1 MRCLPRSVSSFKQAS
16 TASNVVSL
24 PLSVV
29 VPVRNGA
36 STIGPALTAIR
47 ASQLSAEDYELIVV
61 DDGSS
66 DRSATIAAR
75 HADIVIR
82 LSGRRAGPAY
92 ARNRGAEMARGEVIA
107 FVDQDVVVRPETLT
121 GMIAALAN
129 QPGLDAVSA
138 SHDDTPGESNFVSQY
153 WTLLLH
159 FGEQRYAGV
168 SAHFN
173 SACGAVRRSA
183 LMSAGMYDEWRFET
197 GCLESLEL
205 GQRLHDRGRGLLL
218 SHELQVTHLKRWS
231 FASVCQEVWQRSA
244 LLSRSLG
251 YRRTWATVP
260 SEVVFT
266 LSRAAVPALAVVGI
280 LVLTAS
286 FLPNRSLSAEWAVA
300 VAAVLLSNATV
311 GRYYA
316 RARGLGFA
324 VAAAPLHI
332 VVQGVA
338 GVALC
343 TGWLLRDAIGDRLPE
358 ATIQAYSEVGLE
370 MWPPVPRRP

>member
-1 MRCLPRSVSSFKQAS
+1 MSPQ
-16 TASNVVSL
+16 
-24 PLSVV
+24 LSIV

-36 STIGPALTAIR
+36 STIDAALTAIR
-47 ASQLSAEDYELIVV
+47 ASRLSREDYELIVV

-75 HADIVIR
+75 HADMVVR
-82 LSGRRAGPAY
+82 LSGRRAGSAY
-92 ARNRGAEMARGEVIA
+92 ARNRGAELARGDVVA
-107 FVDQDVVVRPETLT
+107 FVDQDVIVRPETLT
-121 GMIAALAN
+121 GMLATLAN

-138 SHDDTPGESNFVSQY
+138 SHDDSPGASNFVSQY
-153 WTLLLH
+153 WNLLLN

-168 SAHFN
+168 GAHFG
-173 SACGAVRRSA
+173 SACGAVRRSV

-197 GCLESLEL
+197 GGLESLEL
-205 GQRLHDRGRGLLL
+205 GQRLHRGGRVLLL
-218 SHELQVTHLKRWS
+218 SQELQVTHLKRWS
-231 FASVCQEVWQRSA
+231 FASVCDEAWQRSA

-251 YRRTWATVP
+251 YRRTRATVP

-266 LSRAAVPALAVVGI
+266 LSRAAVSAIAVLGV

-286 FLPNRSLSAEWAVA
+286 FPPNPSLPAEWVI
-300 VAAVLLSNATV
+300 AAAAILLSNATV
-311 GRYYA
+311 VRYYA

-324 VAAAPLHI
+324 IAAVPLHL
-332 VVQGVA
+332 VVQSVVGA
-338 GVALC
+338 ALV
-343 TGWLLRDAIGDRLPE
+343 TGWVLRYAVGDRLPE

>member
-1 MRCLPRSVSSFKQAS
+1 M
-16 TASNVVSL
+16 SL
-24 PLSVV
+24 QLSIV

-36 STIGPALTAIR
+36 STLDAVLTAIR
-47 ASQLSAEDYELIVV
+47 ASRLSRQDYELIVV

-75 HADIVIR
+75 HADTVVR
-82 LSGRRAGPAY
+82 LTGRRSGPAY
-92 ARNRGAEMARGEVIA
+92 ARNRGAELARGDVIA
-107 FVDQDVVVRPETLT
+107 FVDQDVTVRPESLSGMLATL
-121 GMIAALAN
+121 AS

-138 SHDDTPGESNFVSQY
+138 SHDDSPGASNFVSQY
-153 WTLLLH
+153 WNLLLH

-168 SAHFN
+168 GAHFG
-173 SACGAVRRSA
+173 SACGAVRRSV

-197 GCLESLEL
+197 GGLESLEL
-205 GQRLHDRGRGLLL
+205 GQRLHRGGRVLLL
-218 SHELQVTHLKRWS
+218 SQELQVTQLKRWS
-231 FASVCQEVWQRSA
+231 FASVCNEAWQRSA

-251 YRRTWATVP
+251 YRRSRATVP

-266 LSRAAVPALAVVGI
+266 VSRAALSVIGVLGV

-286 FLPNRSLSAEWAVA
+286 FPANPSLP
-300 VAAVLLSNATV
+300 AAWVIAAAAILLSNATV
-311 GRYYA
+311 ARYYA

-324 VAAAPLHI
+324 IAAVPLHL
-332 VVQGVA
+332 VVQSVVGA
-338 GVALC
+338 ALV
-343 TGWLLRDAIGDRLPE
+343 TGWILRYAVGDRLPE